1 MPKIPR
7 YLEGWSVLVV
17 DDEEDSLD
25 VARRL
30 LKKAGARVIAASNG
44 AEALHCINTNKID
57 FILSD
62 LSMPD
67 MDGWLLMH
75 ELNRD
80 RRFADTPVIA
90 LTAHAMRG
98 DRERA
103 IKAGFV
109 NYITKPL
116 DVEKFIQQ
124 LVAILVDIPA
134 FEGRISEY
142 MTLDVSAE
150 TKPAEPKPAEPQ
162 STAAGKP
169 SAIATNGEKP
179 ANADSV
185 AASTGDTKKP
195 DEQVAHHTADQSA
208 K

>member
-7 YLEGWSVLVV
+7 YLEGWTVLVV

-30 LKKAGARVIAASNG
+30 LKKAGARVVAASNG

-134 FEGRISEY
+134 FEGRISEH
-142 MTLDVSAE
+142 MTIDEPAE
-150 TKPAEPKPAEPQ
+150 TKPAEPH
-162 STAAGKP
+162 SAA
-169 SAIATNGEKP
+169 IEKP
-179 ANADSV
+179 ANA
-185 AASTGDTKKP
+185 ASATGSTADTKKP
-195 DEQVAHHTADQSA
+195 DDEPVAHHAADQTA